1 MQWID
6 LCELALEPTQQ
17 INIISLGK
25 IDVLCLAKGVSG
37 VTRSIPLLLSLVP
50 YQCLPIQGTTILV
63 LDTFYSSKIPK
74 KAPVLCTDIVR
85 HIVKSNFLHLLFSS
99 QKSIIWINP
108 WQLKT
113 KRKHQSF
120 LKDLFSVLT
129 FALWRFGT
137 GLWTITN

>member
-37 VTRSIPLLLSLVP
+37 VTRSIPLLLSLVS
-50 YQCLPIQGTTILV
+50 YQCLPIKGTTILV
-63 LDTFYSSKIPK
+63 WDTFCSSKIP
-74 KAPVLCTDIVR
+74 
-85 HIVKSNFLHLLFSS
+85 HIVESNFLHLLFSS

-120 LKDLFSVLT
+120 LKDLFSALT